1 MGARNGQAF
10 LDRLRQQPPTLYVDG
25 ARVED
30 PTTHPATRNM
40 ARSLAGLYDLQ
51 FDPMHRDLLTYEENG
66 ERYATSFMVPRTPE
80 DLAKIGEAHRL
91 RANYALGFLGR
102 APDYMN
108 ANVMA
113 AGMASDYFEACEGS
127 GEIGSGRNFGENMR
141 RYYEYVRDH
150 DLCLTH
156 ALTNP
161 QVNRARMA
169 SELPDPYIALGIVRE
184 TEEGVVVR
192 GARMLAT
199 LPIADEILIFP
210 STVIKE
216 NGDRSRYAIG
226 FGLPTN
232 APGLSFQ
239 CREPFDTGRDVE
251 DHPLSSRFDEQDAF
265 VIFDDVL
272 VPWERVFLMY
282 DMNLANQAYARTD
295 AVLHMAYQV
304 VNLKIAKTEA
314 MLGVAQSIVNTIGS
328 GQFQH
333 VQGKVSELILTLEIM
348 KGLEVAAR
356 AGATVNQYGVLTPA
370 RGPLDAARNYY
381 PSVYPRL
388 QEIIQLLGASGIIMM
403 PGKADREGPMGPF
416 IEKYL
421 QAAGANAEE
430 RLRLFRLA
438 WDMTLSSF
446 GARQNL
452 YEKHFFGDP
461 IRMSSALY
469 ESYDKQPYVDRISA
483 FLKRGQTELVGAD
496 D

>member
-1 MGARNGQAF
+1 MGARTGQQF
-10 LDRLRQQPPTLYVDG
+10 LDRLRQNPPNLYVDG

-30 PTTHPATRNM
+30 PTTHPATRNV
-40 ARSLAGLYDLQ
+40 AHSLAGLYDLQ
-51 FDPMHRDLLTYEENG
+51 HDPRYRDLLTFEEGG
-66 ERYATSFMVPRTPE
+66 ERHATAFLVPRTKD
-80 DLAKIGEAHRL
+80 DLRKIGAAHRV
-91 RANYALGFLGR
+91 RADYSLGTLGR

-113 AGMASDYFEACEGS
+113 AGMASAYFDQGEGQ
-127 GEIGSGRNFGENMR
+127 ERHFGEHMR
-141 RYYEYVRDH
+141 RYFEYVRAN

-161 QVNRARMA
+161 QVNRSKQA
-169 SELPDPYIALGIVRE
+169 SELPDPYIALGIVEE
-184 TEEGVVVR
+184 TAAGVIVR

-216 NGDRSRYAIG
+216 NGDRSRYAVG
-226 FGLPTN
+226 FGLPTDT
-232 APGLSFQ
+232 PGLSFQ
-239 CREPFDTGRDVE
+239 CREPFDLGRDTE

-272 VPWERVFLMY
+272 IPWERVFLMY
-282 DMNLANQAYARTD
+282 DMTLANQAYAKTD

-304 VNLKIAKTEA
+304 VNQKISKTGA
-314 MLGVAQSIVNTIGS
+314 FLGVAQGIVDTVGS

-333 VQGKVSELILTLEIM
+333 VQGKVSEIIITLEIM
-348 KGLEVAAR
+348 KALEVAAVD
-356 AGATVNQYGVLTPA
+356 GAQLNAYGVMTPA

-381 PSVYPRL
+381 PAIYPRL
-388 QEIIQLLGASGIIMM
+388 NEIIQLLGASGIIMM
-403 PGKADREGPMGPF
+403 PSRADREGPLGHF
-416 IEKYL
+416 IEKHL
-421 QAAGANAEE
+421 QATNATAEE
-430 RLRLFRLA
+430 RLKLFRLA
-438 WDMTLSSF
+438 WDLTLSSF

-469 ESYDKQPYVDRISA
+469 EVYDKQPYVQRIRQ
-483 FLKRGQTELVGAD
+483 FLDQPKPVVAD
-496 D
+496 

>member
-1 MGARNGQAF
+1 MGARTGEQF
-10 LDRLRQQPPTLYVDG
+10 LSRLRQNPPNLYIDG
-25 ARVED
+25 QRVED

-51 FDPMHRDLLTYEENG
+51 HDPRYRDLLTYEEDG
-66 ERYATSFMVPRTPE
+66 ERYATSFMVPSSKD
-80 DLAKIGEAHRL
+80 DLRRIGEAHRL
-91 RANYALGFLGR
+91 RADYSLGTLGR

-108 ANVMA
+108 TNVMA
-113 AGMASDYFEACEGS
+113 AGMASGYFEQGENS
-127 GEIGSGRNFGENMR
+127 GALGSGRNFGENMR
-141 RYYEYVRDH
+141 RYAEYVRDN

-161 QVNRARMA
+161 QVNRSKQV
-169 SELPDPYIALGIVRE
+169 SELSDPYIAMGIVEE
-184 TEEGVVVR
+184 TDAGVIVR

-210 STVIKE
+210 STVLKE
-216 NGDRSRYAIG
+216 NGDRSRYALG

-232 APGLSFQ
+232 TKGLYFQ
-239 CREPFDTGRDVE
+239 CREPFDLGRSTE

-282 DMNLANQAYARTD
+282 DMTLANQAYAKTD

-304 VNLKIAKTEA
+304 VNQKIAKTEA
-314 MLGVAQSIVNTIGS
+314 ILGVAQGIVETVGS

-333 VQGKVSELILTLEIM
+333 VQQKVSEIIVTLEIM
-348 KGLEVAAR
+348 KALQVAAVD
-356 AGATVNQYGVLTPA
+356 GAALNCWGVMTPA

-381 PSVYPRL
+381 PAIYPRL
-388 QEIIQLLGASGIIMM
+388 NEIIQLLGASGIIMM
-403 PGKADREGPMGPF
+403 PSKADREGPMATF
-416 IEKYL
+416 IAKHL
-421 QAAGANAEE
+421 QAANASAED

-438 WDMTLSSF
+438 WDLTLSSF
-446 GARQNL
+446 GSRQNL

-469 ESYDKQPYVDRISA
+469 EVYDKQPYVERVQR
-483 FLKRGQTELVGAD
+483 FLQQDEKVAAD
-496 D
+496 

>member
-1 MGARNGQAF
+1 MTARTGQQF
-10 LDRLRQQPPTLYVDG
+10 LDRLRQNPPNLYVDG

-30 PTTHPATRNM
+30 PTTHPATRNI
-40 ARSLAGLYDLQ
+40 AHSLAELYDLQ
-51 FDPMHRDLLTYEENG
+51 HDPRLRDVLTYEEKG
-66 ERYATSFMVPRTPE
+66 GRYATSFMVPRTKD
-80 DLAKIGEAHRL
+80 DLRKIGEAHRL
-91 RANYALGFLGR
+91 RANFSLGTLGR

-108 ANVMA
+108 TNVMA
-113 AGMASDYFEACEGS
+113 AGMASDYFDLCESS
-127 GEIGSGRNFGENMR
+127 GAPGSGRNFSENMR
-141 RYYEYVRDH
+141 RYYEYVREN

-161 QVNRARMA
+161 QVNRSKQA
-169 SELPDPYIALGIVRE
+169 SELPDPYIAMGIVEE
-184 TEEGVVVR
+184 TEAGVIVR

-216 NGDRSRYAIG
+216 NGDKSRYAMG

-232 APGLSFQ
+232 APGLYFQ
-239 CREPFDTGRDVE
+239 CREPFDLGRDVE

-282 DMNLANQAYARTD
+282 DMTLANQAYSKTD

-304 VNLKIAKTEA
+304 VNQKVSKTEA
-314 MLGVAQSIVNTIGS
+314 FLGIAQSIVETVGS

-333 VQGKVSELILTLEIM
+333 VQQKVSEIIVTLEIM
-348 KGLEVAAR
+348 RALQVAAVE
-356 AGATVNQYGVLTPA
+356 GAELNRYGVMTPA

-381 PSVYPRL
+381 PAIYPRL
-388 QEIIQLLGASGIIMM
+388 NEIIQLLGASGIIMM
-403 PGKADREGPMGPF
+403 PGKADREGPLGHF
-416 IEKYL
+416 IEKHL
-421 QAAGANAEE
+421 QATNASAGD

-438 WDMTLSSF
+438 WDLTLSSF

-469 ESYDKQPYVDRISA
+469 EVYDKGPYVERIRQ
-483 FLKRGQTELVGAD
+483 FLHQRQAVAAD
-496 D
+496 